1 MDRRKQLKREYKQL
15 IPPMGVYQIR
25 NTVNGRIFIGHSMN
39 LKGNK
44 NSYPLKLEFDSH
56 HHQQLRED
64 LKEHGIEAFV
74 FEVLETV
81 DTEKISK
88 EMWRKEVSDMEDK
101 WLEKLQPYGDK
112 GYNKPKRKR

>member
-1 MDRRKQLKREYKQL
+1 
-15 IPPMGVYQIR
+15 MGVYQIR
-25 NTVNGRIFIGHSMN
+25 NTVNGRIFVSHGMN

-44 NSYPLKLEFDSH
+44 NSFHLKLEFYSQH
-56 HHQQLRED
+56 NQQLRED

-74 FEVLETV
+74 FEVLETI
-81 DTEKISK
+81 DTEKIPK
-88 EMWRKEVSDMEDK
+88 ERWRKAVSDLEDK